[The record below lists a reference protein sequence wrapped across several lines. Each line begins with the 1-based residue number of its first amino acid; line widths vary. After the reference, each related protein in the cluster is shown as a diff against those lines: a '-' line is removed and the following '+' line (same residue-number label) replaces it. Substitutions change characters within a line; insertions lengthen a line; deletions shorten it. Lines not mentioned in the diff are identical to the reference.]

1 MVEWHPQGEWSDIRY
16 ETAEGI
22 AKITIDRPDVR
33 NAFRP
38 RTTKELILAF
48 ERARDDPEIGVVILT
63 GEGTEAFSSGG
74 DQRIRGDDGY
84 VDEEGIGRLNVL
96 DLQIQIRRFP
106 KPVIAMVAGYAIGG
120 GHVLHLCC
128 DLTIAA
134 DNARFGQTGPRVGS
148 FDGGYGIGL
157 LARQIGEKR
166 AKEVWFLCRQ
176 YDAVDGALVGTRER
190 RGTHRR
196 AGSDDGRVGEGA
208 AREVPAR
215 APIGEGGL
223 QRRRGRPRGRAA
235 AGRGCDA
242 PVLHDRGSAGR
253 QERVPGQARPRLRE
267 VPETAVSAAAGWR
280 VWWLGARPRTLGAGL
295 VPVLVGTA
303 AAGHVIWW
311 RFAAALLVAAG
322 LQIGVN
328 LANDYFDGVRG
339 VDTTERLGPPRL
351 TQSGAASPR
360 AVLIAALASIFVAGV
375 AGLALALATEPAAIL
390 VVGALA
396 IVAAFL
402 YSGGPRPYAGLGLG
416 EVMVF
421 VFFGLVATCGTTFV
435 MVDTVTATSW
445 WCAAVLGF
453 LAVAIL
459 EANNIRDIATDA
471 ASGKRTLAVRIGDR
485 HARALYGTLVVGAF
499 LTIVAGMLAY
509 ILDPSVGLTQW
520 GLVGLAA
527 LPFAI
532 QPLDAIRTATGRE
545 LIPVLIGTAK
555 LHAATGLLLTLGL
568 VLSHTV

>member
-1 MVEWHPQGEWSDIRY
+1 MS
-16 ETAEGI
+16 T
-22 AKITIDRPDVR
+22 
-33 NAFRP
+33 
-38 RTTKELILAF
+38 
-48 ERARDDPEIGVVILT
+48 
-63 GEGTEAFSSGG
+63 
-74 DQRIRGDDGY
+74 
-84 VDEEGIGRLNVL
+84 
-96 DLQIQIRRFP
+96 
-106 KPVIAMVAGYAIGG
+106 
-120 GHVLHLCC
+120 
-128 DLTIAA
+128 
-134 DNARFGQTGPRVGS
+134 
-148 FDGGYGIGL
+148 
-157 LARQIGEKR
+157 
-166 AKEVWFLCRQ
+166 
-176 YDAVDGALVGTRER
+176 
-190 RGTHRR
+190 
-196 AGSDDGRVGEGA
+196 
-208 AREVPAR
+208 
-215 APIGEGGL
+215 
-223 QRRRGRPRGRAA
+223 
-235 AGRGCDA
+235 
-242 PVLHDRGSAGR
+242 
-253 QERVPGQARPRLRE
+253 
-267 VPETAVSAAAGWR
+267 AAGWR

-360 AVLIAALASIFVAGV
+360 AVLVAALLSIFVAGV
-375 AGLALALATEPAAIL
+375 AGLALAIATEPAAIL

-435 MVDTVTATSW
+435 MVDTITATSW

-459 EANNIRDIATDA
+459 EANNIRDITTDA

-509 ILDPSVGLTQW
+509 ILDPTVGLTQW